1 MKTTAMNKIF
11 KGALYAALTPFMLTS
26 MLVSCDVQEDLC
38 EKEVDGV
45 HAHKGGVQFN
55 YVWDKMPAATA
66 YDPSDENDERYVGMY
81 IIADRVINNKSYT
94 FRYNVRSENGKG
106 LGRYLN
112 PVPNPIPD
120 PLGEGYT
127 ENANIRTFEVST
139 GEYKFL
145 SMSYPKTF
153 TFTEEE
159 INQSRIENEDFI
171 ITPNP
176 EKKDELNMDLRLGQ
190 FTCEYKTYSYDEMKD
205 YYISS
210 PFGDFDNSVDNNLYT
225 SAPDDASEDEKEAK
239 SAKFIR
245 NVTAP
250 IVVDSTTIHR
260 VGDEELTVVDIHP
273 KPITQN
279 IDLYFD
285 LKKKQTSSF
294 QFFVSDVWCVLSG
307 IPRKMNIG
315 TGAVDITQTDKL
327 IFQTKLVDPTK
338 VPDANSE
345 EMKPQAWSNEKITD
359 HIGKYDNQ
367 AEDVVRCYANLN
379 IPGIVENSVYTD
391 ANKYAGPGVLQ
402 IIVRV
407 KYYGYSTDD
416 NTWGWRSRTIMGRV
430 NLHKNIE
437 KAQLL
442 ELYNEK
448 RDQEYWRKAQDYKRM
463 HLAIDA
469 TLTQSLITGN
479 DESPRVANW
488 EEEQHIEEEY

>member
-1 MKTTAMNKIF
+1 MKTTTINKIY
-11 KGALYAALTPFMLTS
+11 KGALSATLTLFMLTS
-26 MLVSCDVQEDLC
+26 MLVSCEVHEELC
-38 EKEVDGV
+38 EKEVDGEHV
-45 HAHKGGVQFN
+45 HKSGVQFK
-55 YVWDKMPAATA
+55 YVWDRMPAAIA
-66 YDPSDENDERYVGMY
+66 YNPTDKNDDRYVEMY
-81 IIADRVINNKSYT
+81 IIADRVIKNKYYT
-94 FRYNVRSENGKG
+94 FQYNLKSADGE
-106 LGRYLN
+106 GRGHYLD
-112 PVPNPIPD
+112 PVPDPIPD

-127 ENANIRTFEVST
+127 ENADIKTFEVSA

-145 SMSYPKTF
+145 TMSFARTF
-153 TFTEEE
+153 EEKLDP
-159 INQSRIENEDFI
+159 SRIITEDYV

-176 EKKDELNMDLRLGQ
+176 LKTSISDLTLRLGQ
-190 FTCEYKTYSYDEMKD
+190 FKAEHRTYTYDELKD
-205 YYISS
+205 YYVDS
-210 PFGDFDNSVDNNLYT
+210 PFGDFDGTVDNNPYT
-225 SAPDDASEDEKEAK
+225 SAPDDASDEEKEAK
-239 SAKFIR
+239 RAKFIR
-245 NVTAP
+245 NVTEP
-250 IVVDSTTIHR
+250 LVIDSTTIR
-260 VGDEELTVVDIHP
+260 RIGSDELTTVEFHP
-273 KPITQN
+273 STVTQN

-285 LKKKQTSSF
+285 LKKKQTSNF

-307 IPRKMNIG
+307 IPRAINVG

-345 EMKPQAWSNEKITD
+345 EMKPQGWPKEKIVD
-359 HIGKYDNQ
+359 NIGKYDNQ

-402 IIVRV
+402 VIVKV
-407 KYYGYSTDD
+407 QYYGYSTDD

-448 RDQEYWRKAQDYKRM
+448 KDQEYWRKAQDYKSV

-469 TLTQSLITGN
+469 TLTQSLITGA